1 MTKQQTNT
9 ILFLGDSNSPLL
21 HWLEEREDRVV
32 QTSDKITADFIKTNN
47 IQFIISYSYQHII
60 KKDIL
65 NLLPNTIFN
74 LHISLLPWN
83 RGADPNFWSFID
95 NTPKGVTIHHVDEG
109 IDTGDIIIQQQIIF
123 TNREETLASSYQILQ
138 QTIQSLFK
146 QHWPSIKKG
155 IGQRK
160 VQFGKSTSHKVADKT
175 ALLPLLT
182 DGWNTPV
189 SLLENYANN
198 NIKRMD

>member
-21 HWLEEREDRVV
+21 HWLEEREDKVI

-47 IQFIISYSYQHII
+47 IQFIISYCYQHII

-65 NLLPNTIFN
+65 NLLPNTTFN

-83 RGADPNFWSFID
+83 RGADPNLWSFID
-95 NTPKGVTIHHVDEG
+95 NTPKGVTIHHIDEG
-109 IDTGDIIIQQQIIF
+109 VDTGDIIIQQQVTF
-123 TNREETLASSYQILQ
+123 TNKEETLASSYQLLQ
-138 QTIQSLFK
+138 QTIQRLFK

-155 IGQRK
+155 VGQRK
-160 VQFGKSTSHKVADKT
+160 AQFGKGTSHKVADK
-175 ALLPLLT
+175 AAILHLLT

-189 SLLENYANN
+189 TLLEGYSKNN
-198 NIKRMD
+198 KKVN